1 MKKFLLM
8 AMILLR
14 GALFSNAYADMPIIV
29 ALQFINEKEISK
41 GNTKNQIPPLVI
53 TQDGNVLTLPA
64 TDVDY
69 TLELRD
75 ENGTLV
81 YTAFIPQGSTQ
92 IVLPTTLSGEFEIRL
107 VANTYYYIGVLEL

>member
-1 MKKFLLM
+1 MKQLLFYLFLFL
-8 AMILLR
+8 
-14 GALFSNAYADMPIIV
+14 GGTFPPAYANNPVNVSLSIIRTSDV
-29 ALQFINEKEISK
+29 SN
-41 GNTKNQIPPLVI
+41 GNIKSEPLPLLI
-53 TQDGNVLTLPA
+53 TLEDYTITLPA

-92 IVLPTTLSGEFEIRL
+92 IVLPTTFSGEFEIRL